1 MRNPAPALLLIAAAC
16 GSTPDPQETSA
27 EAPDAVVMK
36 LRDGEAPATLKND
49 KNPAWLVEIGKAL
62 TEDRPWKSDAD
73 AFGALLHF
81 ATHAGPAEI
90 PAIEALL
97 ADPKPAQR
105 MRGLLI
111 LRLSPGTETRE
122 LLERR
127 AAGVLDP
134 SSRDVAAVAL
144 GAMGY
149 RKARGATEAIL
160 NYLDATDEPAAL
172 AALGRIWEGAGE
184 DALRTAVLLVA
195 HSQAMSPSGTTESV
209 GALLR
214 VMTDAELEDFI
225 AKWVPERFG
234 SRAHVVAVAGDK
246 QFNRARGRRLHE
258 AFLKSPDADLVV
270 TILWTSPHRLDAAAV
285 KPLLANEAAT
295 EGGARVCDY
304 AAARLEADDSGLP
317 PDLPADQGQRERR
330 LKKWRG
336 R

>member
-16 GSTPDPQETSA
+16 GSTPDPQETTA
-27 EAPDAVVMK
+27 EAPDAVVLK

-62 TEDRPWKSDAD
+62 TEDRPWKSDGD
-73 AFGALLHF
+73 AFGAVLHF
-81 ATHAGPAEI
+81 ATHAGPAEL
-90 PAIEALL
+90 PVIEALL
-97 ADPKPAQR
+97 SDPKPAQK

-111 LRLSPGTETRE
+111 LRLSSTPETRE

-127 AAGVLDP
+127 AADVLDP
-134 SSRDVAAVAL
+134 SSRDVAGVAL

-160 NYLDATDEPAAL
+160 GYLDAADEPAAL
-172 AALGRIWEGAGE
+172 AALGRIWEGAG
-184 DALRTAVLLVA
+184 DDPMRTAVLLVA
-195 HSQAMSPSGTTESV
+195 HSQAMNPGGTRESA

-214 VMTDAELEDFI
+214 VMTDAEVEDFI
-225 AKWVPERFG
+225 AKWVPERFD

-258 AFLKSPDADLVV
+258 AFLKSPDPDLVV
-270 TILWTSPHRLDAAAV
+270 TILWTSPHRLDPAAV
-285 KPLLANEAAT
+285 MPLLASEAAT
-295 EGGARVCDY
+295 ESGAKVCDY
-304 AAARLEADDSGLP
+304 AAARLESGETGLA
-317 PDLPADQGQRERR
+317 PDMPADEGQRERR
-330 LKKWRG
+330 LKKWRA